1 MAREKLWTKD
11 FVLGAGVNFAIMANY
26 YSLMVVVADYAM
38 KQYGASA
45 AVAGLAAS
53 IFIIGALVSRV
64 VVGYIMD
71 RVGRKRLLLIVSTLE
86 VVFSAA
92 YFLGLNIGVL
102 FVLRFCHGFCYGA
115 GSTTVGTVVT
125 SIVPNS
131 RKGEGIGYYMLSVT
145 VGAAIGPFLGMFLT
159 QVAGYELLFGAAT
172 FIAVGNLVS
181 VILLKVPEQKPQ
193 VKKTKAAKVQ
203 AKQSAEAAVGK
214 AANSSASPAASTV
227 AVAAPATAAA
237 TSKGAPA
244 AKPAAPKHRFS
255 LKDFLEFTI
264 FPLSATC
271 AVLYFCYSSLL
282 TFLTPFSAEAG
293 LETASSFFFV
303 VYAIATFAT
312 RPFTGKLFDSKG
324 DKYVMIP
331 AFVAFIIG
339 MAILSSVHT
348 PVAMLVSAAL
358 LGFGVGTIQ
367 SSALALC
374 VRMTPDSRIALA
386 NSTFYMFLDLGVG
399 VGPLLLGMAEPVLG
413 YRGLFISMAFVAAL
427 ALIAYLFVGRKRGT
441 MRRLLKEDEG

>member
-193 VKKTKAAKVQ
+193 VKKAKTANVE
-203 AKQSAEAAVGK
+203 AKQSAEAAVGE
-214 AANSSASPAASTV
+214 AANSSASPAASDATD
-227 AVAAPATAAA
+227 AAPDAAAA
-237 TSKGAPA
+237 TSKGTAA

-399 VGPLLLGMAEPVLG
+399 VGPLLLGIAEPVLG